1 MATSKGTTKVTY
13 KEPKSYFN
21 SNMKKAAKDYD
32 KANKPKSSSK
42 KK

>member
-1 MATSKGTTKVTY
+1 MATTKGTKVTY

-21 SNMKKAAKDYD
+21 SDMKKAAKAYD
-32 KANKPKSSSK
+32 KSKSSSSK